1 VVVLLKKAITF
12 LLVLF
17 LPFFF
22 PMMALADTAPLQ
34 VSAKSAILMN
44 ADDGRI
50 LYAKDENERRPMAST
65 TKIMT
70 ALITLETAAV
80 NNKVVTI
87 TDKMV
92 RVEGS
97 SMGLRPGDKLSL
109 RALAEGMLLVSG
121 NDAANSA
128 AIAIS
133 GSDQAF
139 AVLMNKRAKELNMT
153 NTHFV
158 TPSGLDDENHY
169 TTAKDLAIL
178 AAAAMHNPDFAEIAS
193 QKVMAVQFVN
203 PDQTRR
209 LKNHNKLLSM
219 YDGCVGVKTG
229 FTKKSGRCLVSSA
242 QRNGVSLIAVTLND
256 PDDWKDHQKLL
267 DYGFSKLTG
276 YTIDDSSYAVKIP
289 VVGGT
294 VDSVV
299 VHGCKGNDIAVEYSD
314 VSSIKRTVELSSFLY
329 APVEEGQT
337 VGCIRYTLNSQT
349 LATTDLVA
357 ATPVAQ
363 EKTDKNI
370 FQKWMEWLKNL
381 F

>member
-1 VVVLLKKAITF
+1 MLKKAITF

-357 ATPVAQ
+357 APPVAQ

-370 FQKWMEWLKNL
+370 FQKWREWLKNL